1 MSLGYGMIG
10 EFTLA
15 DNYSLSTGI
24 SIAYDGGKL
33 QYGDMYFLA
42 STANDPTPDSTIYT
56 ITRSYKLQYF
66 EIPLCLKMET
76 NEIGY
81 ITYWAKFGPGIG
93 FNLKALGDDNVKN
106 TAGVEQ
112 PSEDDIDIKMGTLS
126 KTIPSVGGYIAG
138 KKELMT
144 FLRYSSN
151 PFIFSAALPPPSA
164 AAALKAFEIIENE
177 PERIK
182 QVQHNAKEF
191 IKGVKE
197 LGFDT
202 LKSKDTAIIP
212 VIIGTEVKTFRFA
225 RKLEKEGI
233 IVPPVVYP
241 AVPRDGGR
249 LRCCVMATHTEE
261 DMQKILEKF
270 EKVGKELE
278 VI

>member
-1 MSLGYGMIG
+1 MKKFILILIVVAFATNFSNAQNEKFFRFGLYGETGYAWLKPNTKNLESQGGSMSLGYGMIG

-112 PSEDDIDIKMGTLS
+112 PSEDDIDIKKEINFLRASLIIGAGIEYSLGGNT
-126 KTIPSVGGYIAG
+126 SVIAG
-138 KKELMT
+138 VNFNNGLLDILV
-144 FLRYSSN
+144 FY
-151 PFIFSAALPPPSA
+151 
-164 AAALKAFEIIENE
+164 
-177 PERIK
+177 
-182 QVQHNAKEF
+182 
-191 IKGVKE
+191 
-197 LGFDT
+197 
-202 LKSKDTAIIP
+202 
-212 VIIGTEVKTFRFA
+212 FR
-225 RKLEKEGI
+225 
-233 IVPPVVYP
+233 
-241 AVPRDGGR
+241 
-249 LRCCVMATHTEE
+249 
-261 DMQKILEKF
+261 
-270 EKVGKELE
+270 
-278 VI
+278 